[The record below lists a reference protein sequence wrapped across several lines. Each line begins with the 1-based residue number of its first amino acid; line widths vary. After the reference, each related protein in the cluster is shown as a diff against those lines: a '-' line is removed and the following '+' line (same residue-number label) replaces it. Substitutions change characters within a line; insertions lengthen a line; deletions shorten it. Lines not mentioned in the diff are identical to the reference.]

1 MYSDR
6 IIEFGNKFKGR
17 INPSLLQGA
26 LDYISYNEEILAF
39 EILCDHLCEY
49 DILITDEEYVEA
61 VKLVSDMGLSLEEG
75 PFKHLAGLR
84 RSK

>member
-6 IIEFGNKFKGR
+6 IIKFGNRFKGR
-17 INPSLLQGA
+17 ISSFLLQDA
-26 LDYISYNEEILAF
+26 LDYISYNEEGLAF

-61 VKLVSDMGLSLEEG
+61 IKLASDMGLSLEEG

-84 RSK
+84 K

>member
-6 IIEFGNKFKGR
+6 IIKFGNRFKGR
-17 INPSLLQGA
+17 ISSFLLQDT
-26 LDYISYNEEILAF
+26 LDYISYNEEGLAF

-61 VKLVSDMGLSLEEG
+61 IKLASDMGLSLEEG

-84 RSK
+84 K

>member
-1 MYSDR
+1 M
-6 IIEFGNKFKGR
+6 
-17 INPSLLQGA
+17 LQGA

-49 DILITDEEYVEA
+49 DILIMDEEYVEA
-61 VKLVSDMGLSLEEG
+61 VKLASDMGLSLEEG
-75 PFKHLAGLR
+75 PFKYLAGLR

>member
-1 MYSDR
+1 MYLDR
-6 IIEFGNKFKGR
+6 IIGFGNKFKGR
-17 INPSLLQGA
+17 ISSFLLQGA
-26 LDYISYNEEILAF
+26 LDYISYNEESLAF

-61 VKLVSDMGLSLEEG
+61 IKLASDLGLSLEEG

-84 RSK
+84 K